1 MAKKTTND
9 TLTFVESSTKVVMTE
24 FPTIRNNN
32 CIIEGRKIVR
42 DLANLVMRCGNRL
55 ILDVR
60 TNKRTISY
68 NCTIMC
74 CPRLELATMENGA
87 KHLTITDGVNT
98 HTISPYDSIVTLR
111 NLKKYAFG
119 EYE

>member
-55 ILDVR
+55 ILDEQK
-60 TNKRTISY
+60 TNRSTGGKI
-68 NCTIMC
+68 N
-74 CPRLELATMENGA
+74 E
-87 KHLTITDGVNT
+87 
-98 HTISPYDSIVTLR
+98 
-111 NLKKYAFG
+111 
-119 EYE
+119 